1 VYVSNV
7 VIRAVS
13 AELRRSGGNADEA
26 LAAAGLDASVV
37 NDATARISHRDES
50 RFIIEAMRLTGRP
63 DLGLD
68 VGDAAPTN
76 LLHVLGPL
84 VMSVGSLRQ
93 ASSLFLRY
101 APLLIEGASYEL
113 VDRPPIATIRY
124 TNPHEDPAHARFCA
138 DLNIAFILRIC
149 ERFVGQGEYAD
160 LVRFAHPRPSYAAR
174 YEAVFRCPVEFGC
187 ATNEIVGESRLLD
200 LELVPPDEA
209 LRAILERRADEL
221 LSMLGSEITL
231 DSRLR
236 ELLGRERNLSRASVS
251 AIPSRLG
258 VGMKTLQRRLSEVGV
273 SFSELVEGEQKR
285 RAFAALADTTIAIKE
300 IAQMVGFSDSTTF
313 HRAFKRW
320 TGTTP
325 AEYRRLRGEPT
336 GDAAGEPA
344 PRAKAR

>member
-1 VYVSNV
+1 MYVSNV

-13 AELRRSGGNADEA
+13 AELRRTGGDADA
-26 LAAAGLDASVV
+26 VLAAAGIDPSVLE
-37 NDATARISHRDES
+37 DATTRVSHRDES
-50 RFIIEAMRLTGRP
+50 RFIIEAMRITGRP

-113 VDRPPIATIRY
+113 VERGPTATIRY
-124 TNPHEDPAHARFCA
+124 TNPHDDPDHARFCA
-138 DLNIAFILRIC
+138 DLNIAFILRVC
-149 ERFVGQGEYAD
+149 ERFVGPGEYAD
-160 LVRFAHPRPSYAAR
+160 LVRFAHPRPTYAAR
-174 YEAVFRCPVEFGC
+174 YEEVFRCPVEFG
-187 ATNEIVGESRLLD
+187 AKANEIVGESRLLD
-200 LELVPPDEA
+200 LAHVPPDDS
-209 LRAILERRADEL
+209 LRAILERRAEEL
-221 LSMLGSEITL
+221 LSMLGTDVTISA
-231 DSRLR
+231 RLR
-236 ELLGRERNLSRASVS
+236 ELLGRERNLSRASVA

-258 VGMKTLQRRLSEVGV
+258 VGMKTLQRRLAEDGL

-300 IAQMVGFSDSTTF
+300 IAHMVGFSDSTTF

-325 AEYRRLRGEPT
+325 AEYRRHRG
-336 GDAAGEPA
+336 AAPENV
-344 PRAKAR
+344 RARSRAS